1 MSEKLNK
8 IVLFFGGKSVERE
21 VSIITAHQV
30 LSRLNPFKIK
40 VFPVYINADGKWL
53 YGEELKNLS
62 NLKKI
67 DSLNLKQVCFL
78 PNDSSLYI
86 LKRSK
91 LKKLDN
97 IDCVLNC
104 CHGSFGEDGCLSGV
118 INCASIASASPDV
131 LAGSVSMNKEVS
143 KYFFKGLGLDV
154 VDFQSFSKTEFLS
167 STKKCL
173 TTIKKL
179 GLPVV
184 VKPCSL
190 GSSVGVSFCKN
201 LKDVQSALELAFQFD
216 ENVVVEKGL
225 ENFDEFFCSA
235 FELNGKT
242 MVSEVEK
249 MQSNTGLDFNKKYIT
264 GAKKEFPAKIDKSLK
279 DEIKGQT
286 KLVYEK
292 LKCFGI
298 IRIDFLFDREKNKLY
313 INEANVV
320 PGSMAMEFW
329 AKKFDFGDMMSS
341 IIEQAKQKFKNK
353 EKLNFKFSSNVLE
366 NFELSTKNKL
376 K

>member
-8 IVLFFGGKSVERE
+8 VVLFFGGKSVERE

-91 LKKLDN
+91 LKKLDS

-118 INCASIASASPDV
+118 INYASIASASPDV

-154 VDFQSFSKTEFLS
+154 VDFQSFSKTDFLAS
-167 STKKCL
+167 PQKCL
-173 TTIKKL
+173 TSIKKL

-201 LKDVQSALELAFQFD
+201 LKDVQSALDLAFQFD
-216 ENVVVEKGL
+216 ENAVVEKGL

-249 MQSNTGLDFNKKYIT
+249 MQSKTGLDFNKKYIT

-329 AKKFDFGDMMSS
+329 AKKFDFGDMMST